1 MLITMMMTMIMKN
14 LNMIC
19 LVSGPAADSLRS
31 GIHGGAGGGLGQQID
46 GLLQETVEWRELQ
59 VSWTFNIHQLPL
71 CITSDLSLVRS
82 S

>member
-1 MLITMMMTMIMKN
+1 MLFMMMMIIMRN

-19 LVSGPAADSLRS
+19 LVSGPTSDSLRS

-46 GLLQETVEWRELQ
+46 GLLQETDEWRELQ